1 MQLLV
6 PFLFLFCSAHTHTR
20 THTLQVCLFCS
31 AGYHMFNCQSEMVH
45 KRWFSLD
52 LMGVSVGLIGCYF
65 PGAYYAF
72 HCHLVREG
80 GWVGL
85 GWGWVERGDV
95 CVCVCATSVRTTMD
109 EST

>member
-1 MQLLV
+1 MQF
-6 PFLFLFCSAHTHTR
+6 PFLLYAHTHSHIHTH
-20 THTLQVCLFCS
+20 THTHTHTHHTLQVCLFCS

-52 LMGVSVGLIGCYF
+52 LMGVSIGLIGCYF

-72 HCHLVREG
+72 HCHLVREVA
-80 GWVGL
+80 WVG
-85 GWGWVERGDV
+85 WGVN
-95 CVCVCATSVRTTMD
+95 VCATIVRTTME